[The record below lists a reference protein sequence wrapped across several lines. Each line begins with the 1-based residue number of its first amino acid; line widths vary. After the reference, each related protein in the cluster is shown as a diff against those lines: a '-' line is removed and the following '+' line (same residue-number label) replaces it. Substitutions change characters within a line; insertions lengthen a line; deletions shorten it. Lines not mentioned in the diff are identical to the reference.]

1 VKGQKSHH
9 SHNKDNKQMKG
20 TMQDKT
26 KTKKEKNEIKVRDL
40 KPAKDPKGGYPPDP
54 CGPGGHRS
62 PSRMPTA
69 VE

>member
-1 VKGQKSHH
+1 
-9 SHNKDNKQMKG
+9 MKG

-26 KTKKEKNEIKVRDL
+26 KKKKEKSEIKVRDL
-40 KPAKDPKGGYPPDP
+40 KPVKDPKAGYPPP
-54 CGPGGHRS
+54 CGPGGRS